1 MTSVIPIPGWH
12 HGSATML
19 HNPDLD
25 PILDGVYV
33 RYWHLADMDAGSEYV
48 RSCGVKRTS
57 LIHALNDPKRR
68 RRFAIARYWC
78 RMRRGGGYGRSRPL
92 FVVFKAEM
100 PEDSG
105 LSLLCQGDAAICR
118 G

>member
-33 RYWHLADMDAGSEYV
+33 RYWHFSNILP
-48 RSCGVKRTS
+48 
-57 LIHALNDPKRR
+57 ALTNV
-68 RRFAIARYWC
+68 RYW
-78 RMRRGGGYGRSRPL
+78 G
-92 FVVFKAEM
+92 
-100 PEDSG
+100 
-105 LSLLCQGDAAICR
+105 
-118 G
+118 

>member
-33 RYWHLADMDAGSEYV
+33 RYWHLADIPPAQTNVRYGGKSGHDANQPLCRLMTHSGHRCLTEPRSPSLPFPLGCWRNLRGSY
-48 RSCGVKRTS
+48 C
-57 LIHALNDPKRR
+57 
-68 RRFAIARYWC
+68 
-78 RMRRGGGYGRSRPL
+78 
-92 FVVFKAEM
+92 
-100 PEDSG
+100 
-105 LSLLCQGDAAICR
+105 
-118 G
+118 

>member
-33 RYWHLADMDAGSEYV
+33 RYWHLADIHAAADA
-48 RSCGVKRTS
+48 CPLLGVKRTC
-57 LIHALNDPKRR
+57 P
-68 RRFAIARYWC
+68 
-78 RMRRGGGYGRSRPL
+78 
-92 FVVFKAEM
+92 
-100 PEDSG
+100 DS
-105 LSLLCQGDAAICR
+105 S
-118 G
+118 

>member
-33 RYWHLADMDAGSEYV
+33 RYWHIADINADDEHV
-48 RSCGVKRTS
+48 RFWG
-57 LIHALNDPKRR
+57 
-68 RRFAIARYWC
+68 
-78 RMRRGGGYGRSRPL
+78 
-92 FVVFKAEM
+92 
-100 PEDSG
+100 
-105 LSLLCQGDAAICR
+105 
-118 G
+118 